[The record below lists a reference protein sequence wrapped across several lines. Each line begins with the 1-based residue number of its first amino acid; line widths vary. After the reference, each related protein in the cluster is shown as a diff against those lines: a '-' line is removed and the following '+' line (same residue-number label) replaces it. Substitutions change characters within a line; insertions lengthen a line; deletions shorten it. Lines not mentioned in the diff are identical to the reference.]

1 MLCHVI
7 LFDRLS
13 SFDILVYLNALNHE
27 IISTFYK
34 TILVIKYQTQGQAK
48 RLLQKYCPQNMVE
61 SLKRVRR
68 LVNNLYK
75 PTDSKWLILV
85 TKKTT
90 NTKEEEQR
98 FLSSMVFSVY
108 EVFRIT
114 YITNQLCNWKVMQT
128 TLLTLTDMQER
139 TLCSQG
145 IWTPNVFLECYCFK
159 DL

>member
-1 MLCHVI
+1 MSRDFVW
-7 LFDRLS
+7 S
-13 SFDILVYLNALNHE
+13 SF
-27 IISTFYK
+27 IIWHICLLECSESWNNKHFLQNNTCNKISNTRTGKAASTK
-34 TILVIKYQTQGQAK
+34 
-48 RLLQKYCPQNMVE
+48 KYCPQNMVE

-139 TLCSQG
+139 TLCLQG
-145 IWTPNVFLECYCFK
+145 TWTPNVFLECYCFK

>member
-1 MLCHVI
+1 MSRDFVW
-7 LFDRLS
+7 S
-13 SFDILVYLNALNHE
+13 SF
-27 IISTFYK
+27 IIWHTCLLECSESWNNKHFLQNNTCNKISNTRTGKAASTK
-34 TILVIKYQTQGQAK
+34 
-48 RLLQKYCPQNMVE
+48 KYCPQNMVE

-108 EVFRIT
+108 EVFSHHIYNKPTMQLKSNANDIVNT
-114 YITNQLCNWKVMQT
+114 YRHARENP
-128 TLLTLTDMQER
+128 LLPGYLNTKCISRML
-139 TLCSQG
+139 L
-145 IWTPNVFLECYCFK
+145 F
-159 DL
+159 